1 MKALPV
7 IGVISSR
14 KIGLI
19 CLSRHFRNRLARWVF
34 RRSERWSAHIDSH
47 GESGW
52 NPQCSTVC
60 RPRPA
65 RLQGKQISSACCRCK
80 RSPGIGWGC
89 RWNSPTVK
97 EDPGGTAHREPP
109 LDRVGRCNRW
119 SQWGQATNDDWN
131 QFYGVTGFTLLFLN
145 RINSI
150 STNWYQWMAISM
162 RPLSVMRWIGVRS
175 QHKITSAVGIPA
187 AIARRKSN
195 KFWGI
200 LITWS
205 NRIVVADAGISSM
218 PGKFHAMGA

>member
-60 RPRPA
+60 RSRPA

-109 LDRVGRCNRW
+109 PWPCRQMQQVEP
-119 SQWGQATNDDWN
+119 
-131 QFYGVTGFTLLFLN
+131 
-145 RINSI
+145 
-150 STNWYQWMAISM
+150 M
-162 RPLSVMRWIGVRS
+162 RPSPKRWLESV
-175 QHKITSAVGIPA
+175 
-187 AIARRKSN
+187 
-195 KFWGI
+195 
-200 LITWS
+200 LWS
-205 NRIVVADAGISSM
+205 NRFYFALFKQNKQHQHKLIPMNGNFDEASFCHEM
-218 PGKFHAMGA
+218 NRCKEPT

>member
-60 RPRPA
+60 RSRPA

-80 RSPGIGWGC
+80 HSPGIAEAAGEILR
-89 RWNSPTVK
+89 RWRRIQAEQLTES
-97 EDPGGTAHREPP
+97 P

-119 SQWGQATNDDWN
+119 SQWGQAPNDDWN

-218 PGKFHAMGA
+218 PGKFHAKGA